1 MGNPVVHFE
10 VVGKD
15 ASALQRFYPNAF
27 GWEMKPAVPGY
38 AMADPNADGGI
49 NGGIGAAPDGGSG
62 HVTFY
67 VEVEDLNTALGRIEK
82 LGGRRIAGPMD
93 VPGGPSIA
101 MFSDPEGHV
110 IGLFKSGSGRQR
122 RPG

>member
-15 ASALQRFYPNAF
+15 ANGLQRFFANAF
-27 GWEMKPAVPGY
+27 GWEMKPEIPGY
-38 AMADPNADGGI
+38 AMAHPNAAGGI
-49 NGGIGAAPDGGSG
+49 NGGVGAAPNGGPG

-67 VEVEDLNTALGRIEK
+67 VEVPDLTLALGKIER
-82 LGGRRIAGPMD
+82 LGGRRVVEPRD
-93 VPGGPSIA
+93 VPGGSVA

-110 IGLFKSGSGRQR
+110 IGLFQTGARDTK
-122 RPG
+122 